1 MGLYFY
7 VHYGIALLNIG
18 KEIITLHY
26 SASLIDKIS
35 ERFASVPFMKHQ
47 YALFL
52 RELILSNVKIVQ
64 ILLNR
69 CLTFYNS

>member
-35 ERFASVPFMKHQ
+35 ERFASVP
-47 YALFL
+47 
-52 RELILSNVKIVQ
+52 
-64 ILLNR
+64 
-69 CLTFYNS
+69 